1 MDPFCVVVRCEAAP
15 AKGRE
20 QELVFEAPQT
30 GTHVAFDATIDADC
44 CVVLRPLVAG
54 GGDATLVV
62 MIADAV
68 GAVFAVKDQ
77 ALPGVGDDE
86 ELMQSVA
93 LFVVEE
99 TFKDHAADHGWASRS
114 LLNRVSTEEYSLA
127 VRVVTA
133 DNVAPGAPPSET
145 KLSIDVGSYAP
156 RAFAEVGLDTTLEQV
171 CRAAFGSAG
180 TGDRVVVRVDID
192 GLVAPDWTSV
202 DVSLVC
208 GPHARHRPPRAEASS
223 ARFNAHFRESS
234 CPARLDAHFA
244 RERDAPKAIEALL
257 RHPETSL
264 RCALSGGACTER
276 ALSAALPT
284 RPPAALNEAFEL
296 ARLPPGGPIA
306 RKRGSALKVVLSLPD
321 PDLDRVQEDMS
332 ALLRRCVPSAN
343 HAYPKEVVVLLGDRY
358 GAVTYEAFALAGR
371 AFSAPCR
378 NLALEAL
385 EAFHANAS
393 LPAVKQQVAK
403 ALLRH
408 VECHLAV
415 PPRHRQIHDILD
427 AFAATG
433 AYDGEAA
440 PYAPSESL
448 SEGVLRNAM
457 YGGDGRDATGR
468 SYLILVARTPSLRL
482 VRAVHFTLRLFA
494 KVPGRDEISCAF
506 RRLTTI
512 RGGSN
517 DDAETVEAAIK
528 RMVGDA
534 ALDGLSGDDAY
545 VPRPS
550 SVAGWLARPSTAVRA
565 SAVWPSGRET
575 RCAALV
581 LEATRALIAGD
592 AVSRVKALKRLELTG
607 KVKDDAAATC
617 EHAWLVFS
625 MAVGVFDGM
634 LDEAQRT
641 ELRGHAWPLL
651 LDSSDGLFLDACKSV
666 SFLKFISPYHDGDPT
681 TWRVGLLVLMKV
693 RQLVLWVTELPCPLA
708 PTDVAAAVNAIVN
721 TVDRAHRTKQPA
733 LALLHLAFTV
743 RFHVYQAE
751 AKAKPDA
758 RLTIFGAGF
767 AAKEQ
772 RADRAAAEKARW
784 FTDAATRPLDM
795 GGYDDDQQEKLL
807 DLFHGILKAMDQAS
821 PAVSK
826 LMRSKLGDLAA
837 TADGADD
844 LAAAAL
850 RTLDD
855 PAVRAA
861 DCFSDALFVEIASI
875 VPPIVASMTRAA
887 TDGESSNPETEL
899 PPKREAAKKKKKHRR
914 KKAPSSPSLE
924 SLPPPE
930 VRTVARCDAAP
941 DDGGDDDDDYL
952 VDEALV
958 EAAARAIAAAD
969 DTIAK
974 YDNAMAAFDML
985 ADAEEEGQKCE
996 AAASALDRLAD
1007 SAQAAGDALND
1018 VSDASSDA
1026 PKEAPKADA
1035 GPAAKKKRRRKK
1047 AAAKG
1052 RRSPP
1057 RPRSGGAAP
1066 LAAAPRRSRGGGAA
1080 DDAAPVEAPPAVE
1093 APPPAPPPP
1102 AYAARERARGTRGAP
1117 RLRRGLA
1124 GRGGRARRAR
1134 GRRQGRRRR
1143 RGDGPGPGP
1152 GRRRAG
1158 ARGRDAQTPT
1168 AGDARS
1174 RRRRRRRPAPTTT
1187 TGCP

>member
-30 GTHVAFDATIDADC
+30 VAAVAERALARLGGGAPPPLSCLAAFRRAGADTQGTHVAFDATIDADC

-62 MIADAV
+62 MIADAS

-208 GPHARHRPPRAEASS
+208 GPHARHRPPRAEDVVE
-223 ARFNAHFRESS
+223 ARFNVTDAELRGTSAAALLDRLLRSRYAEASALSQAHFRESS

-575 RCAALV
+575 RCAVRDVAAPLASCLGAPAAATSEPLGVTVDVVVEGLLGDASGGPPVPHQALV

-693 RQLVLWVTELPCPLA
+693 RQLVLWVTEMPCPLA

-1007 SAQAAGDALND
+1007 SAQAACDALND

-1052 RRSPP
+1052 
-1057 RPRSGGAAP
+1057 
-1066 LAAAPRRSRGGGAA
+1066 
-1080 DDAAPVEAPPAVE
+1080 ETE
-1093 APPPAPPPP
+1093 QI
-1102 AYAARERARGTRGAP
+1102 
-1117 RLRRGLA
+1117 
-1124 GRGGRARRAR
+1124 GRAHV
-1134 GRRQGRRRR
+1134 
-1143 RGDGPGPGP
+1143 
-1152 GRRRAG
+1152 
-1158 ARGRDAQTPT
+1158 
-1168 AGDARS
+1168 
-1174 RRRRRRRPAPTTT
+1174 
-1187 TGCP
+1187 